1 MMGCRVQLG
10 QSRGQRIQLGFVP
23 VVPSPEPVSLAISL
37 AVSAVSAIV
46 PKLIGT
52 FGKSE
57 AQKAAEYELS
67 AVANEI
73 EKALD
78 INSMAFRGG
87 YLARATALYNYDYL
101 WSLLVQ
107 ASQAAM
113 AITPAQATRLL
124 ADRDYGG
131 QFANIWRGVFRDD
144 RILGVGGECLEND
157 FVIPACQWDIDLG
170 QLKYGAEG
178 TTLIPLPSPTTVTTP
193 AGSGA
198 PIDSLTRL
206 LPRTAAGEINW
217 AAILPLA
224 LGGFLLYKAV

>member
-1 MMGCRVQLG
+1 MMGYRVQLG
-10 QSRGQRIQLGFVP
+10 QSTWQRGMGFVP
-23 VVPSPEPVSLAISL
+23 IVPTPEPVSLAISL

-46 PKLIGT
+46 PKLIGV

-67 AVANEI
+67 AVTNEI
-73 EKALD
+73 EKAMD

-87 YLARATALYNYDYL
+87 YLSRATALYNYDYL

-144 RILGVGGECLEND
+144 RILGVGVECLEND
-157 FVIPACQWDIDLG
+157 FVIPSCQWDFDLG
-170 QLKYGAEG
+170 DLKYGAEG
-178 TTLIPLPSPTTVTTP
+178 TTLIPLPSPTAVTTP
-193 AGSGA
+193 AGTGA
-198 PIDSLTRL
+198 PLDSLTQL

-224 LGGFLLYKAV
+224 LGGFLLYQAV

>member
-1 MMGCRVQLG
+1 M
-10 QSRGQRIQLGFVP
+10 GFVP
-23 VVPSPEPVSLAISL
+23 IVPTPEPVSLAISQ
-37 AVSAVSAIV
+37 AVTAVSAIL
-46 PKLIGT
+46 PKLIGA

-67 AVANEI
+67 AVTNEI
-73 EKALD
+73 EKAMD
-78 INSMAFRGG
+78 INSMAFRAG
-87 YLARATALYNYDYL
+87 YLSRSTALYNYEYL

-107 ASQAAM
+107 TSQAAM

-144 RILGVGGECLEND
+144 RILGVGPECLEND
-157 FVIPACQWDIDLG
+157 YVIPACQWDFDLG
-170 QLKYGAEG
+170 ALKYGAEG
-178 TTLIPLPSPTTVTTP
+178 TNLIPLPSPAGITTP
-193 AGSGA
+193 AGG
-198 PIDSLTRL
+198 SLTQSFAQI